1 MKVTSEAES
10 ANTEGAEAFKEELHR
25 IIVDEKHL
33 PEQIFNDNKRSLFW
47 KCMLVHS
54 YICRVQDSARSQG
67 TERHLMLLWGG
78 NVAEFK

>member
-1 MKVTSEAES
+1 VKASSEAES
-10 ANTEGAEAFKEELHR
+10 ANTEGVEALKEELHS
-25 IIVDEKHL
+25 IIVDEKYL

-67 TERHLMLLWGG
+67 TERHIMLL
-78 NVAEFK
+78 